1 MGEKRSFIQDELM
14 GVYDK
19 HHLTMIDERKYY
31 IFTLEIDLLE
41 TE

>member
-1 MGEKRSFIQDELM
+1 M

-31 IFTLEIDLLE
+31 ILTLEKDLFIGDRVVFAFK
-41 TE
+41 